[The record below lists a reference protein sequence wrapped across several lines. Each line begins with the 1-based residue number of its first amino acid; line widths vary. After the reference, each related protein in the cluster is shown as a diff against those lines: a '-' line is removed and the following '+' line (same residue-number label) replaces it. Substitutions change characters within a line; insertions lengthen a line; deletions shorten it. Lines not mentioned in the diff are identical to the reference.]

1 MIIIIATNHN
11 NNNNDSNNNDNQ
23 QPPTAMNV
31 DHLDSTASVIIGTAI
46 IESTD
51 DNDLEANNTPP
62 KPVQSTNVVDNSMDN
77 NMTFGLPQ
85 LQHKIKETSDQ

>member
-11 NNNNDSNNNDNQ
+11 NNNNNDSNNNDNQ
-23 QPPTAMNV
+23 QMNV

-62 KPVQSTNVVDNSMDN
+62 KPVQSTNVVDNSTDN
-77 NMTFGLPQ
+77 NMTVGLPQ